1 MSIIITGDGVSRGI
15 CIGHA
20 IVIYKDNIDQA
31 PSFVS
36 KNQVSKEAKKCL
48 DVINKLKTEYK
59 KSSSK
64 IKNNPAITKL
74 MNMQLSFVDDKS
86 FRENVLKKI
95 NNHQF
100 SASWA
105 ISSEYYSMKKSFER
119 IEDKYIKERLI
130 DIKQMIISLLELIQS
145 RKELDIF
152 SNDNIKNKIII
163 TDEITPKDI
172 IDIHHSKGLGVIT
185 SHGSRSSHSAILSK
199 SLALP
204 MLVKVESSINII
216 KNGDRLI
223 MDPENQ

>member
-130 DIKQMIISLLELIQS
+130 DIKQMIISLLELLQS
-145 RKELDIF
+145 RKKLDIF
-152 SNDNIKNKIII
+152 SNNSIENKIII
-163 TDEITPKDI
+163 GK
-172 IDIHHSKGLGVIT
+172 
-185 SHGSRSSHSAILSK
+185 
-199 SLALP
+199 
-204 MLVKVESSINII
+204 
-216 KNGDRLI
+216 
-223 MDPENQ
+223 

>member
-1 MSIIITGDGVSRGI
+1 MSIIIAGDGVSRGI
-15 CIGHA
+15 CIGQA
-20 IVIYKDNIDQA
+20 IVVYKDNIDQA

-105 ISSEYYSMKKSFER
+105 ISS
-119 IEDKYIKERLI
+119 
-130 DIKQMIISLLELIQS
+130 
-145 RKELDIF
+145 
-152 SNDNIKNKIII
+152 
-163 TDEITPKDI
+163 
-172 IDIHHSKGLGVIT
+172 
-185 SHGSRSSHSAILSK
+185 
-199 SLALP
+199 
-204 MLVKVESSINII
+204 
-216 KNGDRLI
+216 
-223 MDPENQ
+223 